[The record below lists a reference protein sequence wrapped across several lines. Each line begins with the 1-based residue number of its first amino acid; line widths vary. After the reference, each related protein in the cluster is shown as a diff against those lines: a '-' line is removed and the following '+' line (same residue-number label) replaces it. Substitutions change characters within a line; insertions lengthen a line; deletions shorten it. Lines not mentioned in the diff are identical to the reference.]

1 MLKGY
6 RGPALAFVAA
16 VILLVAVVAT
26 RPTTQQPPAITLT
39 AAATD
44 PGLPTTTPLPTL
56 TPAPTIPFNQL
67 DTSTLHE
74 AIVGCIKKLNPLLA
88 GYNQADLDV
97 TSLIFEGLATTNEY
111 GAAVPDLASSW
122 T

>member
-26 RPTTQQPPAITLT
+26 RPTAQLPAVTLT

-44 PGLPTTTPLPTL
+44 PGVPTATSLPTL

-74 AIVGCIKKLNPLLA
+74 AIVGCIKKLNPLLV
-88 GYNQADLDV
+88 GYNQADLDI
-97 TSLIFEGLATTNEY
+97 TSLIFDGLTTTNEF
-111 GAAVPDLASSW
+111 GADVPDLAASI

>member
-1 MLKGY
+1 MLKGS
-6 RGPALAFVAA
+6 RGPALAFIAA
-16 VILLVAVVAT
+16 VILLLAVVAT
-26 RPTTQQPPAITLT
+26 RPTAQPPALTLT

-44 PGLPTTTPLPTL
+44 PALPTTTPLPTL

-88 GYNQADLDV
+88 GYNQADLGV
-97 TSLIFEGLATTNEY
+97 TSLIF
-111 GAAVPDLASSW
+111 
-122 T
+122 